1 MLTRGM
7 CLELAAHRI
16 RVNSVAPGVI
26 ETPRNEEA
34 DELDPEVPLGRP
46 GTEEEVAAVVAFLC
60 SEAASYVTGA
70 SWLVDGGMTQQVV
83 KLPAGSP
90 SGA

>member
-1 MLTRGM
+1 MI
-7 CLELAAHRI
+7 A
-16 RVNSVAPGVI
+16 
-26 ETPRNEEA
+26 TPRNEEA

-70 SWLVDGGMTQQVV
+70 SWIVDGGMTLQVV
-83 KLPAGSP
+83 KIPAGSP